1 MTVIWLNGKL
11 TDENDKIDIANAG
24 GIFETIRVSAG
35 KTECLDLHFARMR
48 RSAEALGLKINFSD
62 VSLAFAIRETY
73 RANALA
79 SCSVRL
85 IVAGDIMIECYPM
98 RYTAGDYAKGYNIG
112 IINERRENDYHAY
125 IHKTLANRNINLAV
139 REKMR
144 EQGFQEALW
153 LNAKDEI
160 CEGIFSNIFI
170 VDKDGT
176 VLTPP
181 EICGLLPGITRSRI
195 LQSGIE
201 LGLKVEEK
209 VLHLDDIFSARE
221 VFLTSA
227 LALAMP
233 IVLCAGH
240 IIGNGK
246 PGEVTLRIKEAL
258 ERNIFNNF

>member
-1 MTVIWLNGKL
+1 MTIIWLNGKL
-11 TDENDKIDIANAG
+11 TDENDKLDITNIN
-24 GIFETIRVSAG
+24 GIFETIRVNNG

-73 RANALA
+73 RANALT

-85 IVAGDIMIECYPM
+85 TVAEDIMIECYPT
-98 RYTAGDYAKGYNIG
+98 RYAAGDYSQGYNIG
-112 IINERRENDYHAY
+112 IEEERRENDYHAY
-125 IHKTLANRNINLAV
+125 VHKTLANRNINLAV
-139 REKMR
+139 KEKM
-144 EQGFQEALW
+144 QGQGYQEALW

-170 VDKDGT
+170 IDKGGV

-181 EICGLLPGITRSRI
+181 EVCGLLPGITRSRI

-201 LGLKVEEK
+201 LGLRVEER
-209 VLHLDDIFSARE
+209 VLHIEDIFSARE

-233 IVLCAGH
+233 VVRCAGYE
-240 IIGNGK
+240 IGNGK